1 MSKILLNHT
10 YRCVALTVLPSAQHG
25 NIDGESDSDDPV
37 GDIIR
42 FMCSD
47 VDSVSTQRL
56 LNRLSRTIIKE
67 GIYTQT
73 AGAGVGVGVNG
84 ERGRRSGYGLF
95 GNGGLIPT
103 NSKLY
108 AHGTSTNNVP
118 DIKQVRDYIEVKL
131 KIDQVEESHDESEK
145 METGHF
151 RFHLPPMIPPQI
163 LVLVR
168 TTTPNRI
175 LLMFHG
181 NQKFLSVLTR
191 HIKSNFNCTTM
202 DVRFTNSLLRQTLE
216 WAAMNDTLES
226 IGTMELWFGKLNTK
240 RGKLGSIIIRVNES
254 DLLKLRTLIKQH
266 LREHTHD
273 TETTLQTILYEY
285 LTSRTSI
292 QFDALPLVKL
302 RCELFTISV
311 DGKVRFTSSMSHLG
325 HTAKLSKKDDRLS
338 IWWVIRKLLQ

>member
-1 MSKILLNHT
+1 
-10 YRCVALTVLPSAQHG
+10 
-25 NIDGESDSDDPV
+25 
-37 GDIIR
+37 
-42 FMCSD
+42 
-47 VDSVSTQRL
+47 
-56 LNRLSRTIIKE
+56 
-67 GIYTQT
+67 
-73 AGAGVGVGVNG
+73 
-84 ERGRRSGYGLF
+84 
-95 GNGGLIPT
+95 
-103 NSKLY
+103 
-108 AHGTSTNNVP
+108 
-118 DIKQVRDYIEVKL
+118 
-131 KIDQVEESHDESEK
+131 
-145 METGHF
+145 
-151 RFHLPPMIPPQI
+151 
-163 LVLVR
+163 
-168 TTTPNRI
+168 
-175 LLMFHG
+175 
-181 NQKFLSVLTR
+181 
-191 HIKSNFNCTTM
+191 M

-240 RGKLGSIIIRVNES
+240 RGKLGSIIIRVEES